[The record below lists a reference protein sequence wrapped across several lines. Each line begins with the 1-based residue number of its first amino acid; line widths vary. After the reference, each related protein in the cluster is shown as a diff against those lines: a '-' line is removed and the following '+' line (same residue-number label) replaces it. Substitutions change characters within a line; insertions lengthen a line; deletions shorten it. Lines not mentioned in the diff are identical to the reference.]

1 MIVTEELK
9 INDSFFLKTYS
20 NEGFFIERDG
30 VKYIDAVDPQFLGRE
45 YIETNEKIPSEES
58 EELDF
63 SEEVWYNKIVN

>member
-45 YIETNEKIPSEES
+45 YIETTEKIPAE
-58 EELDF
+58 EELI
-63 SEEVWYNKIVN
+63 EEV

>member
-9 INDSFFLKTYS
+9 INDSFFTKTYS

-45 YIETNEKIPSEES
+45 YTETNEKIPEEEN

-63 SEEVWYNKIVN
+63 SEEVWYNKLEN

>member
-20 NEGFFIERDG
+20 SEGFFIERDG

-45 YIETNEKIPSEES
+45 YIETNEKIPAEES

-63 SEEVWYNKIVN
+63 SEEV